1 MSAILV
7 AGAAAGDGA
16 STVAAG
22 LAHRLAHAGHS
33 VRLERL
39 SGDDGAAADAATFGL
54 VEVAESSGEP
64 VEASALDS
72 SDGGDGVTVVEAPPG
87 ADASALAG
95 QLGAKLVL
103 VGRSGTDGAGTAGG
117 TTVIENH
124 ALSAGPLR
132 LPEDRVLA
140 APTVGRLI
148 EASRAIVLAR
158 SIEGDAAICEHLVV
172 GAIAHDN
179 DESYF
184 ARFPRKAVV
193 TRAEKVDIA
202 LAALRTDTTCL
213 ILSGGAD
220 PSPYL
225 LDRIA
230 SSRETTLLLAPEGT
244 VETVRDIEGTFGS
257 SPFSGA
263 VKLERAGELMRTV
276 IDDETL
282 AALLA

>member
-1 MSAILV
+1 MSVILV

-22 LAHRLAHAGHS
+22 LAHRLTHAGHS

-39 SGDDGAAADAATFGL
+39 TGDDGAAADAATFGL

-64 VEASALDS
+64 VEASALLS
-72 SDGGDGVTVVEAPPG
+72 GDGGDGVTVVEAPPG

-95 QLGAKLVL
+95 QLGAKLML
-103 VGRSGTDGAGTAGG
+103 VGGSGTDGAGSGG
-117 TTVIENH
+117 ATVIENH

-172 GAIAHDN
+172 GAIAHDD

>member
-1 MSAILV
+1 MSVILV

-54 VEVAESSGEP
+54 VEIAESSGEP
-64 VEASALDS
+64 VEASALPS
-72 SDGGDGVTVVEAPPG
+72 GDGVTVVEAPPG

-103 VGRSGTDGAGTAGG
+103 VGRSGTDGAGGA
-117 TTVIENH
+117 TVIENH
-124 ALSAGPLR
+124 ARSAGPLR

-172 GAIAHDN
+172 GAIAHDD

-225 LDRIA
+225 LDRVA

-244 VETVRDIEGTFGS
+244 VETVRDIEGIFGS
-257 SPFSGA
+257 SPFSGV

>member
-1 MSAILV
+1 MSVILV

-39 SGDDGAAADAATFGL
+39 TGDDGAAADAATFGL

-64 VEASALDS
+64 VEASAVPS
-72 SDGGDGVTVVEAPPG
+72 GDGVTVVEAAPG
-87 ADASALAG
+87 TDASALAG

-103 VGRSGTDGAGTAGG
+103 VGRSDAGSAGG
-117 TTVIENH
+117 AIVIENH
-124 ALSAGPLR
+124 ALSAGALR

-148 EASRAIVLAR
+148 EASRAVVLAR
-158 SIEGDAAICEHLVV
+158 SIEGDAAVCEHLIV
-172 GAIAHDN
+172 GAIAHDD

-225 LDRIA
+225 LDRVA